1 MDPATIMML
10 LEASGALAALGGLIG
25 SILAHKPSIITLR
38 PGLSWYKGWYVGH
51 EPGEADEWPAL
62 YTPEAD
68 ILVDTL
74 IGEGMP
80 VARYSNSAKQ
90 IIPIAGMTVQ
100 GLPIFSVDGPTSE
113 AVTLNIGRTWTLSGH
128 SNEENEKWA
137 RTAGQ
142 VSPGSSPETGSGAST
157 TSLRYLTPVLVL
169 VGATVAGFP
178 LMGAALAGGIL
189 LLQGR
194 SSGASSGGGGRTR

>member
-1 MDPATIMML
+1 MDPVTLFAA
-10 LEASGALAALGGLIG
+10 LEASGIFAGLGSLLG

-51 EPGEADEWPAL
+51 EPGASDEWPAL

-74 IGEGMP
+74 MGEGIP
-80 VARYSNSAKQ
+80 VARYSHSAKRL
-90 IIPIAGMTVQ
+90 IPIAGITVQ
-100 GLPIFSVDGPTSE
+100 GLPIFSDDGPASE
-113 AVTLNIGRTWTLSGH
+113 AVALNVGRTWTLSGH

-142 VSPGSSPETGSGAST
+142 VSPGAAPETGSGAPGT
-157 TSLRYLTPVLVL
+157 LQRYLTPGIVLAGSILAGYPL
-169 VGATVAGFP
+169 VGALLT
-178 LMGAALAGGIL
+178 GGIL
-189 LLQGR
+189 LLQAR
-194 SSGASSGGGGRTR
+194 TSGASSGGGGRTR